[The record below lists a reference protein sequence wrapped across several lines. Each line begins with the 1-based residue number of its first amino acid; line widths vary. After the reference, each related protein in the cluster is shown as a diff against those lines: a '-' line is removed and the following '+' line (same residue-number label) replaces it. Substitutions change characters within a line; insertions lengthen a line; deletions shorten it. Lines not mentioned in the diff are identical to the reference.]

1 MHINQENV
9 YSLIPFSHR
18 YLIITQKN
26 IQKISSSH
34 VFVVCANWK
43 RAFILYYFSLLS
55 IPKFNFRQWLWCSY
69 DIKIITDLLSIH
81 FTARMSILSTRAIFI
96 GKEPLMAFYSFQS
109 IASYSPYNTYT
120 LIYQSYYQWSTGIP
134 IFKKRFV
141 TFLSMC
147 FRRVKTIFPVAL
159 KSSSGWFA

>member
-1 MHINQENV
+1 MFLLYVQIGKGHSSSMTVRCCLSQ
-9 YSLIPFSHR
+9 SLI
-18 YLIITQKN
+18 LDN
-26 IQKISSSH
+26 GCD
-34 VFVVCANWK
+34 V
-43 RAFILYYFSLLS
+43 
-55 IPKFNFRQWLWCSY
+55 SY
-69 DIKIITDLLSIH
+69 HIKIITDRLSIH
-81 FTARMSILSTRAIFI
+81 FTTRTSILSTRVIFI

-109 IASYSPYNTYT
+109 IASYSAYNTYT
-120 LIYQSYYQWSTGIP
+120 LIYQSYYQRSTGIP